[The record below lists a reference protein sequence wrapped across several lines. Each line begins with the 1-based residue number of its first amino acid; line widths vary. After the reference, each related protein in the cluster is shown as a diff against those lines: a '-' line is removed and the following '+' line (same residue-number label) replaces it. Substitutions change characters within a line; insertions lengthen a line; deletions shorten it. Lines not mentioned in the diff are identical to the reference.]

1 MARAGG
7 PACHEETEMKVL
19 YCDQFKFPMPRGHRF
34 PMQKYTLLREAIVAA
49 GLVMPHDLVVPD
61 PATDEQILRAHDED

>member
-1 MARAGG
+1 
-7 PACHEETEMKVL
+7 
-19 YCDQFKFPMPRGHRF
+19 MPRGHRF